1 MFKKIFFT
9 ICLFLLL
16 SCYNQEKNRKKA
28 ARVFDSYLYYDQLP
42 KPLNNQDSI
51 IFVTN
56 FINQWATKELLVN
69 KAKFNIDDSYPSSI
83 DSLVQL
89 YRSSLLTHYYKQFL
103 IQMHLD
109 TIVNDTLVEHYFQNN
124 IDNFHLKE
132 DVVKLEY
139 VKIKKIAPNINYLK
153 DNFPSDSDGFYDYCL
168 QFAEKFFLIDVD
180 WVSWLDVVNEL
191 PEEFYDLLTNMQKIK
206 KNHVI
211 ELEDNTYLYFLFI
224 QDFKLKGTSS
234 PLEYV
239 SSLIN
244 KIIINKRKK
253 ELINN
258 IERDLV
264 EDAIINNNFEIYD

>member
-69 KAKFNIDDSYPSSI
+69 KAKFNIDDSDPSSI

>member
-9 ICLFLLL
+9 ICLFLLF
-16 SCYNQEKNRKKA
+16 SCHNQEKNRKKV

-69 KAKFNIDDSYPSSI
+69 KAKFNIDDSDPSSI

-132 DVVKLEY
+132 DVVKLQY

-153 DNFPSDSDGFYDYCL
+153 DNFPSDSDDFYDYCL

-206 KNHVI
+206 KNHVL
-211 ELEDNTYLYFLFI
+211 ELEDSTYLYFLFI

-258 IERDLV
+258 LERDLF